1 MRVLL
6 VAVGGAAGA
15 LGRYAV
21 SLLGRGATFPWTT
34 LTINLL
40 GSLLLGLLLGA
51 AAEGRVGRLPV
62 LAVGVGF
69 LGAFTTFSTF
79 SWEAVTLLR
88 DDRLA
93 AASTYV
99 VVSVV
104 GGLLAVGSGLV
115 LARAALR

>member
-51 AAEGRVGRLPV
+51 AAEGRVGRLPL

-69 LGAFTTFSTF
+69 LGAFTTFSGWALE
-79 SWEAVTLLR
+79 SR
-88 DDRLA
+88 RRGLA
-93 AASTYV
+93 
-99 VVSVV
+99 
-104 GGLLAVGSGLV
+104 GLGLGLV
-115 LARAALR
+115 AVWLGRLLT